1 MRVLFD
7 NGVPRGV
14 ASVLKEHVV
23 EEARDR
29 GWDRLTNGDLLRA
42 AEVAGFEVLLTT
54 DRNIRYQQNLSRRV
68 IAIVTLSKG
77 SWPLIKGK
85 LPEIAAAVAAATPVA
100 TRTSKFPS
108 APISVTADLTRPYST
123 VPTFCRRC
131 YRARASGTG

>member
-42 AEVAGFEVLLTT
+42 AEVAEFEVLLTT

-77 SWPLIKGK
+77 SWPLIKRK
-85 LPEIAAAVAAATPVA
+85 LHEIAAAVAAATAGSYTDVE
-100 TRTSKFPS
+100 
-108 APISVTADLTRPYST
+108 ISFGPDL
-123 VPTFCRRC
+123 
-131 YRARASGTG
+131 GDG

>member
-29 GWDRLTNGDLLRA
+29 GWDRLTNDDLLRA

-54 DRNIRYQQNLSRRV
+54 DRRIRYQQNLSRRA
-68 IAIVTLSKG
+68 ISIVTLSKG
-77 SWPLIKGK
+77 SWPLIKLK
-85 LPEIAAAVAAATPVA
+85 LPAIAAAVAAATPGSYTDVEID
-100 TRTSKFPS
+100 F
-108 APISVTADLTRPYST
+108 VADLDD
-123 VPTFCRRC
+123 
-131 YRARASGTG
+131 G